1 LKAEELLIINK
12 NDKMSAM
19 RDIRYIANNIRC
31 NALSCVYKSKSSH
44 IGSGFSCADIL
55 TVLYGG
61 WLNISPDSIKDPNRD
76 RFILSK
82 GHAAATYYA
91 TLAEY
96 GFIPKE
102 WLQSYC
108 QFGSKLG
115 GHVSHTV
122 PGVEFSS
129 GSLGHGLPA
138 GVGMALGA
146 KRAGKD
152 YRVVV
157 LMSDGE
163 MNSGANWEAI
173 MMAAGQNLKN
183 LLAIVDRN
191 KLQAMGFTEDIIP
204 FGDLIRKFEAFGW
217 SAKAIDGHDFKSI
230 KTALDMFP
238 FSDKKPS
245 VIIANTIKGKGVSFM
260 ENRLEWHYK
269 SPNEDEFKKAMKEL
283 GLQ

>member
-1 LKAEELLIINK
+1 MISRF
-12 NDKMSAM
+12 SAVAKSV
-19 RDIRYIANNIRC
+19 RLAALRC
-31 NALSCVYKSKSSH
+31 HFYSKSSH
-44 IGSGFSCADIL
+44 IGSGFSCADAL

-61 WLNISPDSIKDPNRD
+61 WLNIAPAKINDPNRD

-82 GHAAATYYA
+82 GHAAATYFA

-96 GFIPKE
+96 GFFPKE
-102 WLQSYC
+102 WMQSYC
-108 QFGSKLG
+108 QFGSTLG
-115 GHVSHTV
+115 GHVSHNV

-152 YRVVV
+152 YRIVV

-163 MNSGANWEAI
+163 MDSGANWEAI
-173 MMAAGQNLKN
+173 MMAAGQKLDN
-183 LLAIVDRN
+183 LLVIVDKN
-191 KLQAMGFTEDIIP
+191 KLQAMGFTEDIVP
-204 FGDLIRKFEAFGW
+204 LGDLAQKFEAFGW
-217 SAKAIDGHDFKSI
+217 AAKTIDGHNFEAI
-230 KTALDMFP
+230 KKALDQFP
-238 FSDKKPS
+238 FVSEKSS

-269 SPNEDEFKKAMKEL
+269 SPNEDEFKRAMKEL
-283 GLQ
+283 NPQ

>member
-1 LKAEELLIINK
+1 MQSSKDYYRN
-12 NDKMSAM
+12 
-19 RDIRYIANNIRC
+19 IANKVRK
-31 NALSCVYKSKSSH
+31 NALICHFYSKSSH

-61 WLNISPDSIKDPNRD
+61 WLNLSLANIKDPNRD

-91 TLAEY
+91 TLTEY
-96 GFIPKE
+96 GLIPKE
-102 WLQSYC
+102 WLQAYC

-115 GHVSHTV
+115 GHVSHHV

-129 GSLGHGLPA
+129 GSLGHGLPV

-146 KRAGKD
+146 KRAGHN

-163 MNSGANWEAI
+163 MDSGANWEAI

-183 LLAIVDRN
+183 LLAIIDRN
-191 KLQAMGFTEDIIP
+191 KLQAMGFTDDIVP
-204 FGDLIRKFEAFGW
+204 LGDLARKFKAFGW
-217 SAKAIDGHDFKSI
+217 STKTIDGHDYKSV
-230 KTALDMFP
+230 KAVLDMFP
-238 FSDKKPS
+238 FSDEKPS

-269 SPNEDEFKKAMKEL
+269 SPNEGEFKKAMKEL
-283 GLQ
+283 NLQ

>member
-1 LKAEELLIINK
+1 
-12 NDKMSAM
+12 MS
-19 RDIRYIANNIRC
+19 DIHHIAKSIRC
-31 NALSCVYKSKSSH
+31 KALNCVYKSKSSH

-82 GHAAATYYA
+82 GHAAAIYYA

-96 GFIPKE
+96 GFIPEE

-129 GSLGHGLPA
+129 GSLGHGLPV

-163 MNSGANWEAI
+163 IDSGVNWEAT
-173 MMAAGQNLKN
+173 MMAAAQKLDN
-183 LLAIVDRN
+183 LLVVVDKN
-191 KLQAMGFTEDIIP
+191 GLQAMGFTEDIIP
-204 FGDLIRKFEAFGW
+204 LGDLAYKFEVFGW
-217 SAKAIDGHDFKSI
+217 AKKTIDGHNFDAI
-230 KTALDMFP
+230 KKALDQFP
-238 FSDKKPS
+238 FVSEKPS
-245 VIIANTIKGKGVSFM
+245 IIIANTIKGKGVSFM

-283 GLQ
+283 SIP

>member
-1 LKAEELLIINK
+1 MQSSNNYRALA
-12 NDKMSAM
+12 SQ
-19 RDIRYIANNIRC
+19 IRQ
-31 NALSCVYKSKSSH
+31 NALICHFHSKSSH
-44 IGSGFSCADIL
+44 IGGGFSCADIL

-61 WLNISPDSIKDPNRD
+61 WLNISPDKINDPNRD

-82 GHAAATYYA
+82 GHAAAAYYA
-91 TLAEY
+91 TLVEF

-102 WLQSYC
+102 WLSSYC
-108 QFGSKLG
+108 QFGSQLG

-129 GSLGHGLPA
+129 GSLGHGLPV
-138 GVGMALGA
+138 GVGMALGS
-146 KRAGKD
+146 KRADKS

-163 MNSGANWEAI
+163 MDSGANWEAI

-183 LLAIVDRN
+183 LLAIIDRN
-191 KLQAMGFTEDIIP
+191 KLQAMGFTEDIVP
-204 FGDLIRKFEAFGW
+204 LGDLVRKFEAFGW
-217 SAKAIDGHDFKSI
+217 SAKTIDGHDYKSI
-230 KTALDMFP
+230 KSVIDMFP
-238 FSDKKPS
+238 FSDEKPS
-245 VIIANTIKGKGVSFM
+245 VIIANTIKGKGVRFM

-283 GLQ
+283 ELQ

>member
-1 LKAEELLIINK
+1 MFRRSIIDDNMISRLGVVAK
-12 NDKMSAM
+12 S
-19 RDIRYIANNIRC
+19 IRLRVLECHY
-31 NALSCVYKSKSSH
+31 YSKSSH
-44 IGSGFSCADIL
+44 IGSGFSCADVL

-82 GHAAATYYA
+82 GHAAAVYYA
-91 TLAEY
+91 TLAEF

-102 WLQSYC
+102 WISSYC

-115 GHVSHTV
+115 GHVSHYV
-122 PGVEFSS
+122 PGVEFST

-146 KRAGKD
+146 KRADKA
-152 YRVVV
+152 YRAVV

-163 MNSGANWEAI
+163 MDSGANWEAI
-173 MMAAGQNLKN
+173 MMAAGQRLDN
-183 LLAIVDRN
+183 LLVIVDRN
-191 KLQAMGFTEDIIP
+191 RLQAMGFTEDIVP
-204 FGDLIRKFEAFGW
+204 LGDLACKFEAFGW
-217 SAKAIDGHDFKSI
+217 AAKTIDGHNFEAI
-230 KTALDMFP
+230 KKVLDQFP
-238 FSDKKPS
+238 FASKKPS

-283 GLQ
+283 NLQ

>member
-1 LKAEELLIINK
+1 MK
-12 NDKMSAM
+12 
-19 RDIRYIANNIRC
+19 DIHHAANNIRC
-31 NALSCVYKSKSSH
+31 NALNCVYKSKSSH

-61 WLNISPDSIKDPNRD
+61 WLNISPDSIKDPKRD

-96 GFIPKE
+96 GFIPEE

-108 QFGSKLG
+108 QFGSNLG

-146 KRAGKD
+146 KRAGHN

-163 MNSGANWEAI
+163 MDSGANWEAI
-173 MMAAGQNLKN
+173 MMAAGQKLDN

-191 KLQAMGFTEDIIP
+191 QLQAMGFTEDVVP
-204 FGDLIRKFEAFGW
+204 LGDLAQKFEVFGW
-217 SAKAIDGHDFKSI
+217 SAKTIDGHNFEEIRKS
-230 KTALDMFP
+230 LDQFP
-238 FSDKKPS
+238 FMPEKPS

-283 GLQ
+283 TLQ

>member
-1 LKAEELLIINK
+1 MINK
-12 NDKMSAM
+12 FSTIAKSVRLSAL
-19 RDIRYIANNIRC
+19 RC
-31 NALSCVYKSKSSH
+31 HFYSKSSH

-61 WLNISPDSIKDPNRD
+61 WLNISPYSIKDPNRD

-102 WLQSYC
+102 LLQSYC

-115 GHVSHTV
+115 GHVSHNV

-146 KRAGKD
+146 KRTGKG

-163 MNSGANWEAI
+163 MDSGANWEAI
-173 MMAAGQNLKN
+173 MMAAGQRLDN
-183 LLAIVDRN
+183 LLAIIDKN
-191 KLQAMGFTEDIIP
+191 KLQAMGFTEDIVP
-204 FGDLIRKFEAFGW
+204 LGNLARKFEAFGW
-217 SAKAIDGHDFKSI
+217 SAKTIDGHDFKSI
-230 KTALDMFP
+230 GVALDMVP
-238 FSDKKPS
+238 FSDEKPS
-245 VIIANTIKGKGVSFM
+245 VIIANTIKGKGVGFM

-283 GLQ
+283 NLQ

>member
-1 LKAEELLIINK
+1 MK
-12 NDKMSAM
+12 
-19 RDIRYIANNIRC
+19 DIRHIANNIRC
-31 NALSCVYKSKSSH
+31 DALSCVYKSKSSH

-61 WLNISPDSIKDPNRD
+61 WLNISPDSIKDSNRD

-96 GFIPKE
+96 GFIPKK

-115 GHVSHTV
+115 GHVSHTI

-146 KRAGKD
+146 KRADKN
-152 YRVVV
+152 YRVAV

-163 MNSGANWEAI
+163 MDSGANWEAI

-191 KLQAMGFTEDIIP
+191 KLQAMGFTEDITP
-204 FGDLIRKFEAFGW
+204 LGDLAQKFEAFGW
-217 SAKAIDGHDFKSI
+217 SAKTIDGHNCEAI
-230 KTALDMFP
+230 KETLDQFP
-238 FSDKKPS
+238 FTAEKPS
-245 VIIANTIKGKGVSFM
+245 VIIANTTKGKGVSFM
-260 ENRLEWHYK
+260 EDRLEWHYK
-269 SPNEDEFKKAMKEL
+269 SPNEDEFKKAMMEL
-283 GLQ
+283 NLP

>member
-1 LKAEELLIINK
+1 
-12 NDKMSAM
+12 M
-19 RDIRYIANNIRC
+19 RDIHHIANNIRC
-31 NALSCVYKSKSSH
+31 YALNCVYKSKSSH

-61 WLNISPDSIKDPNRD
+61 WLNISPGSIKDPNRD
-76 RFILSK
+76 RFIMSK

-115 GHVSHTV
+115 GHVSHNV

-152 YRVVV
+152 YRAVV

-163 MNSGANWEAI
+163 MDSGANWEAVL
-173 MMAAGQNLKN
+173 MAASQKLDN
-183 LLAIVDRN
+183 LLVIVDKN
-191 KLQAMGFTEDIIP
+191 KLQAMGFTENVVSL
-204 FGDLIRKFEAFGW
+204 GDLAEKFEAFGW
-217 SAKAIDGHDFKSI
+217 SAKNIDGHNFEAI
-230 KTALDMFP
+230 KKVLDQFP
-238 FSDKKPS
+238 FMSEKPG
-245 VIIANTIKGKGVSFM
+245 VVIANTIKGKGVSFM
-260 ENRLEWHYK
+260 ENQLEWHYK
-269 SPNEDEFKKAMKEL
+269 SPNEDEFNKAMKEL
-283 GLQ
+283 NLQ

>member
-1 LKAEELLIINK
+1 MQSSNNYRAVASK
-12 NDKMSAM
+12 
-19 RDIRYIANNIRC
+19 IRQ
-31 NALSCVYKSKSSH
+31 NALICHFHSKSSH

-115 GHVSHTV
+115 GHVSHNV

-138 GVGMALGA
+138 GVGMALVA
-146 KRAGKD
+146 KRAAKD
-152 YRVVV
+152 YRVIV

-163 MNSGANWEAI
+163 MDSGANWEAI
-173 MMAAGQNLKN
+173 MMAAGQRLDN
-183 LLAIVDRN
+183 LLAIIDKN
-191 KLQAMGFTEDIIP
+191 KLQAMGFTEDIVP
-204 FGDLIRKFEAFGW
+204 LGDLVRKFEAFGW
-217 SAKAIDGHDFKSI
+217 SAKTIDGHNFEAI
-230 KTALDMFP
+230 KKALDQ
-238 FSDKKPS
+238 FSFVSEKPS
-245 VIIANTIKGKGVSFM
+245 VIIANTIKGKGVNFM

-269 SPNEDEFKKAMKEL
+269 SPNKDEFKKAMKDL
-283 GLQ
+283 NLQ

>member
-1 LKAEELLIINK
+1 
-12 NDKMSAM
+12 M
-19 RDIRYIANNIRC
+19 RNIKHIANNIRC
-31 NALSCVYKSKSSH
+31 NALNCVYKSQSSH

-61 WLNISPDSIKDPNRD
+61 WLNISPDSIKDPKRD

-96 GFIPKE
+96 GFIPEE

-108 QFGSKLG
+108 QFGSNLG

-146 KRAGKD
+146 KRARKD

-163 MNSGANWEAI
+163 MDSGANWEAI
-173 MMAAGQNLKN
+173 IMAAGQKLDN
-183 LLAIVDRN
+183 LLVIVDKN
-191 KLQAMGFTEDIIP
+191 KLQAMGSTEDIVP
-204 FGDLIRKFEAFGW
+204 LGDLAQKFEAFGW
-217 SAKAIDGHDFKSI
+217 VARTIDGHNFEAITK
-230 KTALDMFP
+230 ALDQFP
-238 FSDKKPS
+238 FVSEKPS

-283 GLQ
+283 NPQ

>member
-1 LKAEELLIINK
+1 MQSSNNYRAVASK
-12 NDKMSAM
+12 
-19 RDIRYIANNIRC
+19 IRQ
-31 NALSCVYKSKSSH
+31 NALICHFRSKSSH

-61 WLNISPDSIKDPNRD
+61 WLNISPDSIKDSNRD

-122 PGVEFSS
+122 PCVEFSS

-146 KRAGKD
+146 KRADKN

-163 MNSGANWEAI
+163 MDSGANWEAI
-173 MMAAGQNLKN
+173 IMAAGQKLGN
-183 LLAIVDRN
+183 LLVIIDKN
-191 KLQAMGFTEDIIP
+191 KLQAMGFTEDIVP
-204 FGDLIRKFEAFGW
+204 LGDLAQKFEAFGW
-217 SAKAIDGHDFKSI
+217 SAKTIDGHNFEAI
-230 KTALDMFP
+230 KKTLDQFP
-238 FSDKKPS
+238 FVSEKPS
-245 VIIANTIKGKGVSFM
+245 VIIADTIKGKGVSFM

-269 SPNEDEFKKAMKEL
+269 SPNEDEFKEAMEEL
-283 GLQ
+283 NLQ

>member
-1 LKAEELLIINK
+1 MKAEELLIINK

-55 TVLYGG
+55 TALYGE
-61 WLNISPDSIKDPNRD
+61 WLNVSPGKIEDPNRD

-91 TLAEY
+91 ILAEY

-115 GHVSHTV
+115 GHVSHNV

-129 GSLGHGLPA
+129 GSLGHGLPT

-146 KRAGKD
+146 KRAHKD

-163 MNSGANWEAI
+163 MDSGANWEAI
-173 MMAAGQNLKN
+173 LMAASQKLDN
-183 LLAIVDRN
+183 LLVIVDKN
-191 KLQAMGFTEDIIP
+191 KLQAMGFTEDVVLL
-204 FGDLIRKFEAFGW
+204 GDLARKFEAFGW
-217 SAKAIDGHDFKSI
+217 SSKTIDGHDYKSI
-230 KTALDMFP
+230 KTVLDISP
-238 FSDKKPS
+238 FSNEKPS

-283 GLQ
+283 NLP

>member
-1 LKAEELLIINK
+1 MK
-12 NDKMSAM
+12 
-19 RDIRYIANNIRC
+19 DICNIAKNIRV
-31 NALSCVYKSKSSH
+31 NALNCVYKSQSSH

-55 TVLYGG
+55 TVLYGR
-61 WLNISPDSIKDPNRD
+61 WLNVKSDNLNDPNRD

-82 GHAAATYYA
+82 GHAAAVYYS
-91 TLAEY
+91 TLAEFN
-96 GFIPKE
+96 FIPKE
-102 WLQSYC
+102 WLLSYC
-108 QFGSKLG
+108 LFGSKLG
-115 GHVSHTV
+115 GHASHSV

-138 GVGMALGA
+138 GVGMALGG
-146 KRAGKD
+146 KRAGMD

-163 MNSGANWEAI
+163 MDSGSNWEAI
-173 MMAAGQNLKN
+173 LFAAGQKLDN

-191 KLQAMGFTEDIIP
+191 QLQAMGFTKDIVP
-204 FGDLIRKFEAFGW
+204 LGDLANKFEAFGW
-217 SAKAIDGHDFKSI
+217 SAKTIEGHDFNSI
-230 KTALDMFP
+230 TDVLDLFP
-238 FSDKKPS
+238 FSNGKPS

-283 GLQ
+283 DLP

>member
-1 LKAEELLIINK
+1 MQSSNNYRAVASK
-12 NDKMSAM
+12 
-19 RDIRYIANNIRC
+19 IRQ
-31 NALSCVYKSKSSH
+31 NALICHFHSKSSH
-44 IGSGFSCADIL
+44 IGCGFSCADIL

-61 WLNISPDSIKDPNRD
+61 WLNILPDQIKDPNRD

-96 GFIPKE
+96 EFIPKE

-115 GHVSHTV
+115 GHVSHHV

-146 KRAGKD
+146 KRAGHN
-152 YRVVV
+152 YRLVV

-163 MNSGANWEAI
+163 MDSGANWEAI

-183 LLAIVDRN
+183 LLAIIDRN
-191 KLQAMGFTEDIIP
+191 KLQAMGFTEDIVP
-204 FGDLIRKFEAFGW
+204 LGDLVRKFEAFGW
-217 SAKAIDGHDFKSI
+217 SAKTIDGHDYKSI
-230 KTALDMFP
+230 KATLDMFP
-238 FSDKKPS
+238 FSDEKPS

-260 ENRLEWHYK
+260 ENQLEWHYK
-269 SPNEDEFKKAMKEL
+269 SPNKDEFKKAMKEL
-283 GLQ
+283 NFP

>member
-1 LKAEELLIINK
+1 MQSSNNYRAVASK
-12 NDKMSAM
+12 
-19 RDIRYIANNIRC
+19 IRQ
-31 NALSCVYKSKSSH
+31 NALICHFRSKSSH

-61 WLNISPDSIKDPNRD
+61 WLNISPDSIKDSNRD

-146 KRAGKD
+146 KRARKD

-163 MNSGANWEAI
+163 MDSGAKWEAI
-173 MMAAGQNLKN
+173 MMAAAQHLNN
-183 LLAIVDRN
+183 LLAIIDRN
-191 KLQAMGFTEDIIP
+191 RLQAMGFTKDVIP
-204 FGDLIRKFEAFGW
+204 LGDLAQKFEAFGW
-217 SAKAIDGHDFKSI
+217 ATRTIDGHNFEAI
-230 KTALDMFP
+230 KKTLDQFP
-238 FSDKKPS
+238 FMAEKPS
-245 VIIANTIKGKGVSFM
+245 VIIADTIKGKGVSFM

-269 SPNEDEFKKAMKEL
+269 SPNEDEFKEAMEEL
-283 GLQ
+283 NLQ

>member
-1 LKAEELLIINK
+1 MIH
-12 NDKMSAM
+12 SF
-19 RDIRYIANNIRC
+19 DIARSIRKSVLEC
-31 NALSCVYKSKSSH
+31 HYKSKSSH
-44 IGSGFSCADIL
+44 IGSGFSCVDVL

-96 GFIPKE
+96 GFIPKK

-146 KRAGKD
+146 KRARKD
-152 YRVVV
+152 YRIVV

-163 MNSGANWEAI
+163 MDSGANWEAI
-173 MMAAGQNLKN
+173 IMAAGKKLAN
-183 LLAIVDRN
+183 LLVIVDRN
-191 KLQAMGFTEDIIP
+191 KLQAMGFTEDIVP
-204 FGDLIRKFEAFGW
+204 LGDLAQKLEAVGW
-217 SAKAIDGHDFKSI
+217 AAETIDGHNFETIRKV
-230 KTALDMFP
+230 LDQFP
-238 FSDKKPS
+238 FVPGKPS
-245 VIIANTIKGKGVSFM
+245 VIIANTIKGKGISFM

-269 SPNEDEFKKAMKEL
+269 SPNEDEFKKAMRDL
-283 GLQ
+283 NLP

>member
-1 LKAEELLIINK
+1 MQSSNNYRAVARK
-12 NDKMSAM
+12 
-19 RDIRYIANNIRC
+19 IRQ
-31 NALSCVYKSKSSH
+31 NALVCHFHGKSSH
-44 IGSGFSCADIL
+44 ISSGFSCADIL

-61 WLNISPDSIKDPNRD
+61 WLNISPDKIRDLSRD

-82 GHAAATYYA
+82 GHAAAIYYV

-115 GHVSHTV
+115 GHSSHTV

-146 KRAGKD
+146 KRAGKG

-163 MNSGANWEAI
+163 INSGANWEAI
-173 MMAAGQNLKN
+173 MMA
-183 LLAIVDRN
+183 
-191 KLQAMGFTEDIIP
+191 
-204 FGDLIRKFEAFGW
+204 
-217 SAKAIDGHDFKSI
+217 
-230 KTALDMFP
+230 
-238 FSDKKPS
+238 
-245 VIIANTIKGKGVSFM
+245 
-260 ENRLEWHYK
+260 
-269 SPNEDEFKKAMKEL
+269 
-283 GLQ
+283 

>member
-1 LKAEELLIINK
+1 MMATYF
-12 NDKMSAM
+12 
-19 RDIRYIANNIRC
+19 DISHNIRKY
-31 NALSCVYKSKSSH
+31 ALKCHYHSKSSH

-61 WLNISPDSIKDPNRD
+61 WLNISPDSIEDSNRD

-96 GFIPKE
+96 GFISKE

-122 PGVEFSS
+122 SGVEFSS

-146 KRAGKD
+146 KRAGHN

-163 MNSGANWEAI
+163 MDSGANWEAI
-173 MMAAGQNLKN
+173 MMAAGQKLDN
-183 LLAIVDRN
+183 LLVIIDKN

-204 FGDLIRKFEAFGW
+204 LGDLARKFEAFGW
-217 SAKAIDGHDFKSI
+217 SAKTIDGHNFEAI
-230 KTALDMFP
+230 KKALDQFP
-238 FSDKKPS
+238 FVSEKPS

-269 SPNEDEFKKAMKEL
+269 SPNEDEFNEAMKEL
-283 GLQ
+283 NLQ

>member
-1 LKAEELLIINK
+1 MSSLLYEYKKIASKIRQ
-12 NDKMSAM
+12 SAL
-19 RDIRYIANNIRC
+19 IC
-31 NALSCVYKSKSSH
+31 HFHSKSSH

-61 WLNISPDSIKDPNRD
+61 WLNVSPEKINDPDRD

-91 TLAEY
+91 TLAEF
-96 GFIPKE
+96 GFIPRE

-115 GHVSHTV
+115 GHVSHYV

-129 GSLGHGLPA
+129 GSLGHGLPV

-146 KRAGKD
+146 KRAGRD

-163 MNSGANWEAI
+163 MDSGANWEAT
-173 MMAAGQNLKN
+173 MMAAGQKLDN

-191 KLQAMGFTEDIIP
+191 RLQAMGFTEDIVP
-204 FGDLIRKFEAFGW
+204 LGNLVQKFEAFGW
-217 SAKAIDGHDFKSI
+217 AAKKVDGHDFKELKI
-230 KTALDMFP
+230 TLEQIP
-238 FSDKKPS
+238 FAPEKPS

-269 SPNEDEFKKAMKEL
+269 SPNRDEFKKAMKEL
-283 GLQ
+283 NLP

>member
-1 LKAEELLIINK
+1 MI
-12 NDKMSAM
+12 
-19 RDIRYIANNIRC
+19 DIHRIANSIRC

-122 PGVEFSS
+122 SGVEFSS
-129 GSLGHGLPA
+129 GSLGHSLPV
-138 GVGMALGA
+138 GVGVALGA
-146 KRAGKD
+146 RRAVKG

-157 LMSDGE
+157 LVSDGE
-163 MNSGANWEAI
+163 MDSGANWEAI
-173 MMAAGQNLKN
+173 MMATGQRLNN
-183 LLAIVDRN
+183 LLVIVDKN
-191 KLQAMGFTEDIIP
+191 KLQAMGATEDIVP
-204 FGDLIRKFEAFGW
+204 LGDLSCKFEAFGW
-217 SAKAIDGHDFKSI
+217 AAKSIDGHNFEAI
-230 KTALDMFP
+230 KKALDQFP
-238 FSDKKPS
+238 FASEKPS

-260 ENRLEWHYK
+260 ENQLEWHYK

-283 GLQ
+283 NIS

>member
-1 LKAEELLIINK
+1 MQSSNNYRAVASKIRQTALI
-12 NDKMSAM
+12 
-19 RDIRYIANNIRC
+19 C
-31 NALSCVYKSKSSH
+31 HFHSKSSH
-44 IGSGFSCADIL
+44 IGGGFSCADIL

-96 GFIPKE
+96 GFIPEE

-108 QFGSKLG
+108 QLGSKLG
-115 GHVSHTV
+115 GHVSHHV

-138 GVGMALGA
+138 GVGIALGA
-146 KRAGKD
+146 KRAGKG
-152 YRVVV
+152 YLAVV

-163 MNSGANWEAI
+163 MDSGANWEAI
-173 MMAAGQNLKN
+173 MMASGQKLDN
-183 LLAIVDRN
+183 LLVIVDRN
-191 KLQAMGFTEDIIP
+191 QLQAMGFTEDIVP
-204 FGDLIRKFEAFGW
+204 LGDLAQKFEPFGW
-217 SAKAIDGHDFKSI
+217 SVKTIDGHNFEAI
-230 KTALDMFP
+230 KKALDQFP
-238 FSDKKPS
+238 FVSEKPS

-269 SPNEDEFKKAMKEL
+269 SPNEDEFEKAMKEL
-283 GLQ
+283 TLQ

>member
-1 LKAEELLIINK
+1 MIDLY
-12 NDKMSAM
+12 
-19 RDIRYIANNIRC
+19 RIANSIRC
-31 NALSCVYKSKSSH
+31 NALNCVYKSKSSH

-61 WLNISPDSIKDPNRD
+61 WLNISPNSIEDPKRD

-82 GHAAATYYA
+82 GHAAVTYYVM
-91 TLAEY
+91 LAEY

-129 GSLGHGLPA
+129 GSLGHGLPV

-146 KRAGKD
+146 KRADKN

-163 MNSGANWEAI
+163 MDSGANWEAI
-173 MMAAGQNLKN
+173 MMAAGQKLDN
-183 LLAIVDRN
+183 LLVVVDKN
-191 KLQAMGFTEDIIP
+191 KLQAMGFTENVVP
-204 FGDLIRKFEAFGW
+204 LGDLAQKFEAFGW
-217 SAKAIDGHDFKSI
+217 TTKTIDGHNFEAI
-230 KTALDMFP
+230 KKTLDQFP
-238 FSDKKPS
+238 LVSEKPS

-283 GLQ
+283 SIP